1 MEGTT
6 NHRKLVRI
14 SIDGLLGRFEHTIDF
29 KPDRQFLIIHGPNG
43 VGKTRLLELMHSVF
57 AMRYDR
63 LASIP
68 FARARFE
75 FDDAN
80 WIEVARN
87 KPSAQAQ
94 LPIDGE
100 PTRIQVLHEADT
112 LIWRSS
118 LFDSEIELVRPSSKH
133 RHEHVQ
139 MIEMFEDH
147 LPVDQIDFNVWR
159 DLPTGDILGPPEVA
173 ERYRSRMQPF
183 LLKPRTEDMSSKLE
197 PILESHKV
205 HLIETQRLLGT
216 NLPLTPYHRASTD
229 SHNPKPTVVSY
240 ASNLSHKLNAALAS
254 NSRTSQA
261 RDRSFPSR
269 LFQEIPIAAEH
280 ELRDRYAKQLELRS
294 RLTKIAILD
303 SSTDLLKLPER
314 PLEDWECRVLQIYL
328 DDADAKLQ
336 TFQPLLD
343 RLELLQEIVN
353 ERLLFKNLEF
363 NQKQGFN
370 FIDDDTTDTVDLRH
384 LSSGEQHEI
393 VLLYDLLMN
402 VHEHTLV
409 LIDEPEISLHV
420 AWQKKFLN
428 DLDRISSLTS
438 LRFVIATH
446 SPQIVDKWWD
456 HTVELYTRS

>member
-1 MEGTT
+1 MEDSTD
-6 NHRKLVRI
+6 HRKLVCI
-14 SIDGLLGRFEHTIDF
+14 LVEGLLGRFEHKIDF
-29 KPDRQFLIIHGPNG
+29 NPDWQFLILHGPNG
-43 VGKTRLLELMHSVF
+43 VGKTRLLELLHSVF

-63 LASIP
+63 LVSIP
-68 FARARFE
+68 FATARFE
-75 FDDAN
+75 FDDGT

-87 KPSAQAQ
+87 KSSDQAQ

-100 PTRIQVLHEADT
+100 PTHRQVLHEADT

-118 LFDSEIELVRPSSKH
+118 LFDSEIVLNLPSSTH
-133 RHEHVQ
+133 RHEYLR

-147 LPVDQIDFNVWR
+147 LPVNRIDFDLWR
-159 DLPTGDILGPPEVA
+159 DLPTGDILGSVEVA
-173 ERYRSRMQPF
+173 DRYGLSFPSKAT
-183 LLKPRTEDMSSKLE
+183 LEDMTRKLK
-197 PILESHKV
+197 PILENHKV
-205 HLIETQRLLGT
+205 HLIETHRLLDT
-216 NLPLTPYHRASTD
+216 NRPRVPHRRARTD
-229 SHNPKPTVVSY
+229 SHAQKPTVVSY
-240 ASNLSHKLNAALAS
+240 AKNLSRKLNEALAS

-269 LFQEIPIAAEH
+269 LFQEVPVIDAEH
-280 ELRDRYAKQLELRS
+280 QLRDRYEKQLKLRS
-294 RLTKIAILD
+294 RLTDIAILD
-303 SSTDLLKLPER
+303 SSTDLLELPER
-314 PLEDWECRVLQIYL
+314 ELADWECRVLQIYL

-336 TFQPLLD
+336 TFQSLLE
-343 RLELLQEIVN
+343 RLELLKEIVN
-353 ERLLFKNLEF
+353 ERFLFKSLRF
-363 NQKQGFN
+363 NQKQGFT
-370 FIDDDTTDTVDLRH
+370 FIDDDTVEPVDLQH

-420 AWQKKFLN
+420 AWQKKFLD

-456 HTVELYTRS
+456 HTVELYTAS